1 MISLSEPRVITL
13 DDFAIKPISKRMQ
26 KFFALCEYYRDEEG
40 SYPESPYFL
49 YDFIEQNHLPHDICS
64 LKLVSFG
71 TLKAFYQMWAR
82 ANHIDSD

>member
-1 MISLSEPRVITL
+1 MISLSEPRVMTL

-26 KFFALCEYYRDEEG
+26 KFFALCEYYRDEVG

-49 YDFIEQNHLPHDICS
+49 CDFIEQNHLPHDICS

-71 TLKAFYQMWAR
+71 TLKSYYQMWAR

>member
-1 MISLSEPRVITL
+1 MISLSEHRVMTL

-26 KFFALCEYYRDEEG
+26 KFFALCEYYHEVKG
-40 SYPESPYFL
+40 FYPESPYFL
-49 YDFIEQNHLPHDICS
+49 YDFIEQNHLPHNICS

-71 TLKAFYQMWAR
+71 TLKSYYQMWAR

>member
-26 KFFALCEYYRDEEG
+26 RFFALCEYYRDEEG

-49 YDFIEQNHLPHDICS
+49 YDFIEENHLPHDICS

-71 TLKAFYQMWAR
+71 TLKSYYQMWAR